1 MNISKEKVDDLN
13 VCIKIDVEEND
24 YSERVKKQLK
34 DYQRRANV
42 PGFRK
47 GMAPMSMIQRLY
59 KSAVVS
65 DEVQSLLGES
75 LYKYL
80 EDEKMNII
88 GSPLSNDEKTGEIDF
103 ANNTS
108 YSFYFDVAL
117 SPEIN
122 IDWSKLEVPLYQVKV
137 SDKDVENQIN
147 EIAQRFGNFETPE
160 VIEKGDHVYGKAVE
174 LDSEGNVKEGGVSTF
189 VSFDTASAKD
199 PSIFV
204 GKKAEDKIVFNA
216 FKAFTATEIEKIFRL
231 ETAAS
236 KKFKSDVELTVSG
249 ASRITPHEINEEL
262 FAKVFP
268 NDEVKTEADFKE
280 NVSKHISEA
289 NDEQC
294 QILFVNKV
302 REALMQQFDATL
314 PEEFLK
320 RWILSRGNDKNL
332 TAEKLEAE
340 WDSNYIPS
348 LKWELLSAELNKI
361 QSIEPSSN
369 EVVDYIKDILRKND
383 SPLEGE
389 DQNAKEERL
398 EQAARSI
405 ASNREN
411 VSGIFDRIYVNK
423 TFALFKD
430 KLNPSVEKVSAKE
443 FAEKVK

>member
-1 MNISKEKVDDLN
+1 MNISKEKVDELN

-24 YSERVKKQLK
+24 YAERVKKQLK

-47 GMAPMSMIQRLY
+47 GMAPMSMIQRMY

-75 LYKYL
+75 LYKYM

-88 GSPLSNDEKTGEIDF
+88 GSPLSNDEKTGDIDF

-122 IDWSKLEVPLYQVKV
+122 IDWSKVDVPLYQVKV

-147 EIAQRFGNFETPE
+147 DIVQRFGNFETPE
-160 VIEKGDHVYGKAVE
+160 VIEKGDHVYGKVVE
-174 LDSEGNVKEGGVSTF
+174 LDAEGNVKDGGISTF
-189 VSFDTASAKD
+189 VSFDTATAKD
-199 PSIFV
+199 ASFFV
-204 GKKAEDKIVFNA
+204 GKKTQDKIVFNA

-231 ETAAS
+231 ETAAA

-268 NDEVKTEADFKE
+268 NDDVKTEADFKS
-280 NVSKHISEA
+280 NVSKHISDA

-302 REALMQQFDATL
+302 RESLLQQFEATL
-314 PEEFLK
+314 PEAFLK
-320 RWILSRGNDKNL
+320 RWILNRSNDNNL
-332 TAEKLEAE
+332 NAEKLEAE
-340 WDSNYIPS
+340 WETNYIPS
-348 LKWELLSAELNKI
+348 LKWELISAELNKI

-383 SPLEGE
+383 SPIEGE

-411 VSGIFDRIYVNK
+411 VNGIFDRIYVNK
-423 TFALFKD
+423 AFALFKE
-430 KLNPSVEKVSAKE
+430 KINPSVEKVSAKE